1 MLFIDHELLNYLV
14 GEKIKVI
21 MSFFNILSLFQNYE
35 SFKDSS
41 VSHSRIFRYYDLLQV
56 MNKYKNICSIVP
68 IGLSIEKRQIFKIK
82 WGMGKIKILIWSQ
95 MHGNETTGT
104 KSMFDIFHFFLQE
117 KNCDLV
123 QFFKKNLTIL
133 FIPMLNPDGSEIFQR
148 RNAINIDLNRDAV
161 CLQSPEIQILF
172 QEIEKSNPDILF
184 NLHDQRSIYNVGN
197 KSFNPAI
204 LSFLSP
210 STSLKKNV
218 YSISRKKS
226 MGVINFIVKKL
237 HKILPN
243 IGSIGRFSDELY
255 PTATGDRLQKLGYP
269 CILIESGN
277 YPKDFQKKIIRKY
290 SVLSILSG
298 IYFISYN
305 KGENIENNYKSYF
318 SIPENKN
325 ILLDKIYRKV
335 QIQKNK
341 NKFLVDI
348 GLMNFEKFD
357 FIKKNIFIFTKIV
370 DIGDLS
376 NFFSYDESLVMGKK
390 FYGKKGE
397 SFPEIGNIENFKIF

>member
-1 MLFIDHELLNYLV
+1 MLFFD
-14 GEKIKVI
+14 
-21 MSFFNILSLFQNYE
+21 ILSLFQDYE

-41 VSHSRIFRYYDLLQV
+41 IVCSKIFRYSDLLRV
-56 MNKYKNICSIVP
+56 MNKYNNICSITP
-68 IGLSIEKRQIFKIK
+68 IGLSIEKRKIFKIK

-104 KSMFDIFHFFLQE
+104 KSMFDIFHFFLLK

-123 QFFKKNLTIL
+123 QFLKKSLTIL
-133 FIPMLNPDGSEIFQR
+133 FIPMLNPDGSEIFKR
-148 RNAINIDLNRDAV
+148 RNAVNIDLNRDAIR
-161 CLQSPEIQILF
+161 LQSPEIQILF
-172 QEIEKSNPDILF
+172 QEIEKNKPNFLF

-197 KSFNPAI
+197 QFFNPAI

-210 STSLKKNV
+210 SISMKKDV

-226 MGVINFIVKKL
+226 MGVINFIAKEL
-237 HKILPN
+237 YKILPD

-269 CILIESGN
+269 CVLIESGN

-290 SVLSILSG
+290 SVLSILTG
-298 IYFISYN
+298 IYFISY
-305 KGENIENNYKSYF
+305 KRENIEKNYKSYF

-335 QIQKNK
+335 QIHKNK
-341 NKFLVDI
+341 NKFFVDI

-357 FIKKNIFIFTKIV
+357 LMKKNLYTFTKIV

-376 NFFSYDESLVMGKK
+376 NFFAYEESIVIGKK
-390 FYGKKGE
+390 FCGGKGE
-397 SFPEIGNIENFKIF
+397 SFPEIGNIEYFKIL

>member
-1 MLFIDHELLNYLV
+1 MLFFDI
-14 GEKIKVI
+14 I
-21 MSFFNILSLFQNYE
+21 SLFQNYE

-41 VSHSRIFRYYDLLQV
+41 VGSTKIFRYSDLLKV
-56 MNKYKNICSIVP
+56 MNKYKDICTIVP
-68 IGLSIEKRQIFKIK
+68 IGLSIEKRKIFKIK
-82 WGMGKIKILIWSQ
+82 WGIGKIKILIWSQ

-104 KSMFDIFHFFLQE
+104 KSMFDIFYFFLRK

-123 QFFKKNLTIL
+123 KFFKKNLTIL

-148 RNAINIDLNRDAV
+148 RNAVNIDLNRDAI

-172 QEIEKSNPDILF
+172 QEIKENKPNILF
-184 NLHDQRSIYNVGN
+184 NLHDQRSIYNVGY

-210 STSLKKNV
+210 SVSMEKDI

-226 MGVINFIVKKL
+226 MGIINFMVKEL
-237 HKILPN
+237 HKILPD

-269 CILIESGN
+269 CVLIESGN

-290 SVLSILSG
+290 TALSILAG
-298 IYFISYN
+298 IYFISYKGY
-305 KGENIENNYKSYF
+305 KGEYLEKNYKSYF

-325 ILLDKIYRKV
+325 ILLDKIYRKI
-335 QIQKNK
+335 QIHKNK

-357 FIKKNIFIFTKIV
+357 LMKRNITIFTKIV

-376 NFFSYDESLVMGKK
+376 NFFTYEEFIVTGNK
-390 FYGKKGE
+390 FYGEKGKN
-397 SFPEIGNIENFKIF
+397 FPEIGDLENFKIF

>member
-1 MLFIDHELLNYLV
+1 MLIFD
-14 GEKIKVI
+14 
-21 MSFFNILSLFQNYE
+21 ILSLSHRYE
-35 SFKDSS
+35 SFFKDS
-41 VSHSRIFRYYDLLQV
+41 RIGDSKIFKYSDLLQI
-56 MNKYKNICSIVP
+56 MNKYKDICSIIP
-68 IGLSIEKRQIFKIK
+68 IGLSIEKRTIFKIK
-82 WGMGKIKILIWSQ
+82 WGIGKMKILIWSQ

-104 KSMFDIFHFFLQE
+104 KSMFELFHFFLMK

-123 QFFKKNLTIL
+123 QFLKKSITLL

-148 RNAINIDLNRDAV
+148 RNAINIDLNRDAI
-161 CLQSPEIQILF
+161 CLQSPEMQILF
-172 QEIEKSNPDILF
+172 QEIEKNNPNILF
-184 NLHDQRSIYNVGN
+184 NLHDQRSIYNVGYKN
-197 KSFNPAI
+197 FNPAI

-210 STSLKKNV
+210 SISMEKNT

-226 MGVINFIVKKL
+226 MGIINFIANEIY
-237 HKILPN
+237 KILPD

-298 IYFISYN
+298 IYFISSST
-305 KGENIENNYKSYF
+305 GVDLEINYKSYF
-318 SIPENKN
+318 EIPENKN

-335 QIQKNK
+335 QIQKNQK
-341 NKFLVDI
+341 KFFVDI
-348 GLMNFEKFD
+348 GLMNFEKLD
-357 FIKKNIFIFTKIV
+357 LMKKNISIFTKIV

-376 NFFSYDESLVMGKK
+376 YFFAYEEFIVKGKK
-390 FYGKKGE
+390 FFGKKGK
-397 SFPEIGNIENFKIF
+397 SFPKIGDIENFKIL